1 MKPLPLLIT
10 PSPLHHDD
18 WAARKPKRSFP
29 RTDYHFHAPG
39 EDVAA
44 WREQKANAGRAE
56 LRAFRRLSSDYLDEK
71 NHYGYLVEMIAF
83 AIVAGL
89 AAWSLAS
96 LVVVLAQTAS
106 G

>member
-1 MKPLPLLIT
+1 MKPLPLSIS
-10 PSPLHHDD
+10 PSPTRHHDR
-18 WAARKPKRSFP
+18 AERLSTRSFP
-29 RTDYHFHAPG
+29 QTDYHFHAPA

-44 WREQKANAGRAE
+44 WRAQHATAGRAE
-56 LRAFRRLSSDYLDEK
+56 LRAFRRMSSDYLDEK
-71 NHYGYLVEMIAF
+71 NHHGYLVEMIAF

-96 LVVVLAQTAS
+96 LVVTLAQTAS